1 MVSSSGTIVAVLHR
15 CNVRGTPL
23 PGRSGHWRR
32 FGFEHRMHLGKTG
45 TNRSHC
51 GEYAFR
57 TYRGN
62 GVGTFCSTL
71 FVGSRATG
79 TCANPEN
86 GDFGSR
92 PLEAVPLSSVNDTG
106 SVS

>member
-1 MVSSSGTIVAVLHR
+1 
-15 CNVRGTPL
+15 
-23 PGRSGHWRR
+23 
-32 FGFEHRMHLGKTG
+32 MHLGKTG

-106 SVS
+106 SVSRARYIRITVFVSLQQGIFKRSPASVRLRLIFYI